1 MSHPSN
7 GSRWPRRTFRS
18 VATAAACLLGAAA
31 CQQEVTNPSII
42 TPGTIG
48 SPSALPTIRDA
59 AIGDFSL
66 AYTGSGADGSQGIE
80 GVIMYSGLLSD
91 ELINSETFP
100 TRIEV
105 DRRSISLT
113 NSDIDLWFRNL
124 QRSRKSAEFAVQEYR
139 QLATDTTKQP
149 GLSEMLSLA
158 GYTYLF
164 MAENWCSGVPIS
176 NILPDGTLQ
185 FGMPLTTTAL
195 LDTASSRF
203 KQALNAAGTLAAGP
217 ATTLDVGLA
226 TVGLGRATL
235 DSATSA
241 AGMAGA
247 AAIVASVPTS
257 FVYNVFHSNNN
268 TREWNGIFTAM
279 PFAKRY
285 AVSDAEGTNP
295 FNALHFVSA
304 PDPRDPVYQT
314 GKGFDGSTPQ
324 WNDGRFLSA
333 SDPDPLATGAEA
345 RLIEAEA
352 ALAGGDTATMLAR
365 LNALRANPPAYFGP
379 EEATGITPMPAL
391 TTTGLTSSQV
401 QDLLFTEREHWLL
414 DSGHRLGDLR
424 RLSHAGGFYQRDPN
438 TVFPTGAYFKGGNY
452 GTDTNFPVPFSET
465 NNPNFTGCLD
475 RNP

>member
-1 MSHPSN
+1 MTRTSHGP
-7 GSRWPRRTFRS
+7 RWPRRIARS
-18 VATAAACLLGAAA
+18 AAVAACLLGAAA

-42 TPGTIG
+42 TPGTIN

-59 AIGDFSL
+59 ALGDFAL

-113 NSDIDLWFRNL
+113 NADVTLWFRNL

-149 GLSEMLSLA
+149 GLSEMLSLS

-164 MAENWCSGVPIS
+164 LAENYCSGVPIS
-176 NILPDGTLQ
+176 NIASDGTLQ
-185 FGMPLTTTAL
+185 FGQPLTTAAL
-195 LDTASSRF
+195 IDTAASRF
-203 KQALNAAGTLAAGP
+203 TQALNAAGTLAAG
-217 ATTLDVGLA
+217 ASKTLDVGLA
-226 TVGLGRATL
+226 TVGLGRAIL
-235 DSATSA
+235 DSSTTA
-241 AGMAGA
+241 AGFTA
-247 AAIVASVPTS
+247 AAAAVAGVTTNY
-257 FVYNVFHSNNN
+257 VYDIFHSNNN
-268 TREWNGIFTAM
+268 TREWNGIYTAM

-285 AVSDAEGTNP
+285 SVSDAEGTNT
-295 FNALHFVSA
+295 FNALHFVTA
-304 PDPRDPVYQT
+304 PDPRNPVYQT

-324 WNDGRFLSA
+324 WNDGRFLTPN
-333 SDPDPLATGAEA
+333 DPDPLATGAEA

-352 ALAGGDTATMLAR
+352 ALATGDTVTMLAR
-365 LNALRANPPAYFGP
+365 LNALRAAPPSYFAPVGGSI
-379 EEATGITPMPAL
+379 APMAAI

-401 QDLLFTEREHWLL
+401 QDLLFTEREHWLFN
-414 DSGHRLGDLR
+414 SGHRLGDLR
-424 RLSHAGGFYQRDPN
+424 RLSHAGGFYGRSPD

-452 GTDTNFPVPFSET
+452 GTDTNFPVPNDET
-465 NNPNFTGCLD
+465 NNPNFTGCLS